1 MNAYI
6 RTSQCP
12 EPSHRSSKA
21 MSSLGSSSQ
30 GQKRSSKSSNTSYT
44 SKSSA
49 YDRDFEQKC
58 VDNGIYMP
66 GRIRRPDNWEDLQN
80 ALASSR
86 RSLSPSKF
94 SDGAF
99 DRFCEAEA
107 EARDEDDVT
116 TDSPYHSGRETAR
129 PSLSQKS
136 TIREHGRHGP
146 RCIQKGRARPL
157 LGSTT
162 RADRPTSQARLKPP
176 DRPVDERHL
185 SSRTEF
191 LSRSAL

>member
-1 MNAYI
+1 M
-6 RTSQCP
+6 RTCQCP
-12 EPSHRSSKA
+12 EPRRYSKI
-21 MSSLGSSSQ
+21 MSSRGSNSQ
-30 GQKRSSKSSNTSYT
+30 GRRWRSSKSSSTSYT

-58 VDNGIYMP
+58 VDHGIHIP

-80 ALASSR
+80 VLASSR

-116 TDSPYHSGRETAR
+116 ADSLPAILGEKRRDHSLARKVPYGNITGMAPDIFGRLFTDPVGQVILIG
-129 PSLSQKS
+129 SLAMD
-136 TIREHGRHGP
+136 TIGYIIIRRV
-146 RCIQKGRARPL
+146 
-157 LGSTT
+157 T
-162 RADRPTSQARLKPP
+162 RLDI
-176 DRPVDERHL
+176 
-185 SSRTEF
+185 
-191 LSRSAL
+191 